1 MIQTKTCT
9 KCDKNKPLTDFSV
22 ASKSE
27 RFKDNIRSRCKQ
39 CVSAYDRDRQRSKRY
54 NITPEQYD
62 GLNVAQNGRCAIC
75 ERPRPLCVDHDHDTG
90 AVRGLLCQK
99 CNKGIGLLDDDP
111 NVLIR
116 AMEYV

>member
-1 MIQTKTCT
+1 MSKNCT
-9 KCDKNKPLTDFSV
+9 KCGENKPLSAFSRSTRDGSYAWCKPC
-22 ASKSE
+22 ASSY
-27 RFKDNIRSRCKQ
+27 SRKFLL
-39 CVSAYDRDRQRSKRY
+39 AKRY
-54 NITPEQYD
+54 SLTPEQYD
-62 GLNVAQNGRCAIC
+62 DLNVAQNGRCALC

-111 NVLIR
+111 DVLAR